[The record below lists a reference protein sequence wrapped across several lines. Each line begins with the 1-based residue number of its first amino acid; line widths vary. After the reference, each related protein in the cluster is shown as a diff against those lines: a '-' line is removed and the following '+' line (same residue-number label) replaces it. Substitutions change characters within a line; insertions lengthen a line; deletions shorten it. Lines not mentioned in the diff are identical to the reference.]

1 MRIILT
7 LVCLLLCASI
17 SAQDFVIDLAHSQG
31 DTVRLPVE
39 AGKNVQITLVNKIP
53 LASYNTI
60 VKKKRN
66 QIAPIAIQPEMFQ
79 KEDGAP
85 VEGDVMG
92 WGDGEQPCAVVYEAL
107 EMFSALPDERDVPLA
122 VAEID
127 QLITNL
133 RQEVEASGGETE
145 AGCRASHVQFL
156 DELRRSSM
164 KKLAPIK
171 IGKGE
176 TVEVTVTRNT
186 GFGVKR
192 WTYILEGPK
201 RGSWDIG
208 YGFTF
213 VTNLF
218 NKEGSYFLSQQD
230 STFRITEIN
239 SRKHM
244 DLVPTIM
251 FSWTPEQ
258 LDDSQVSVS
267 LAGGLG
273 FDFARPVVL
282 LGISFSYNRNLNIN
296 LGVAAHEQKHLNGRY
311 EEGQLLKELVSDES
325 LHENLYRINPTFSV
339 TYRFNGSPF

>member
-1 MRIILT
+1 MRFLPAFIFLILSVQ
-7 LVCLLLCASI
+7 LYS
-17 SAQDFVIDLAHSQG
+17 QDFVIDLAHSQG

-39 AGKNVQITLVNKIP
+39 AGRNVQITLLNKIP

-66 QIAPIAIQPEMFQ
+66 QIAPIAIQPEMF
-79 KEDGAP
+79 KKDDA

-92 WGDGEQPCAVVYEAL
+92 YGDASPQPCPIVYEAL
-107 EMFSALPDERDVPLA
+107 EMFSDLPDERDVPLA
-122 VAEID
+122 VAELD
-127 QLITNL
+127 QVIKNL
-133 RQEVEASGGETE
+133 REEVQASGGTTDE
-145 AGCRASHVQFL
+145 GCRESHVQFL
-156 DELRRSSM
+156 DDLRRSTS
-164 KKLAPIK
+164 KRLAPVK

-176 TVEVTVTRNT
+176 TVEVSITRNT
-186 GFGVKR
+186 ANETKR
-192 WTYILEGPK
+192 WVYILEGPK

-218 NKEGSYFLSQQD
+218 NKEGSYYLSQQD
-230 STFRITEIN
+230 STFRITPIN

-244 DLVPTIM
+244 ELVPTIM
-251 FSWTPEQ
+251 FAWTPEM

-273 FDFARPVVL
+273 FDFSRPVVM
-282 LGISFSYNRNLNIN
+282 LGISFSYNRNLNVN
-296 LGVAAHEQKHLNGRY
+296 LGVAAHEQKHLHGRY

-325 LHENLYRINPTFSV
+325 LHENLYRLNPTFSV